1 MSLCARFTFDDFIL
15 SRGKNSFLDRIS
27 NRRHVGQETMA
38 DEQKAYAQQVRFE
51 FIRQTDGDETMK
63 FQKVVPSPNTAR
75 LSRDRPIAIV
85 LSTDEHLSISSSRKD
100 YSSTRINSIVGTRL
114 RSNFRAR
121 EGKDSTIVARFRNK
135 ERSSSDSRFGRG
147 RVEIVEER

>member
-63 FQKVVPSPNTAR
+63 FRKVVPSPNTAR
-75 LSRDRPIAIV
+75 YPIVPRSANCNRSIHGWASVDLELEKGLLVDSYRLSCGNDCDLTFALEKAKI
-85 LSTDEHLSISSSRKD
+85 LLSSRVFEIRSD
-100 YSSTRINSIVGTRL
+100 QVRI
-114 RSNFRAR
+114 
-121 EGKDSTIVARFRNK
+121 
-135 ERSSSDSRFGRG
+135 RG
-147 RVEIVEER
+147 SAEDA

>member
-27 NRRHVGQETMA
+27 NRRHFGQETMA

-63 FQKVVPSPNTAR
+63 FRKVVPSPNTAR
-75 LSRDRPIAIV
+75 YPIVPRSANCNR
-85 LSTDEHLSISSSRKD
+85 SIHGWASVDLELEKGLLVDSYRLNCGNDCDLTFALEKAKILLSSRVFEIRSD
-100 YSSTRINSIVGTRL
+100 QVRI
-114 RSNFRAR
+114 
-121 EGKDSTIVARFRNK
+121 
-135 ERSSSDSRFGRG
+135 RG
-147 RVEIVEER
+147 SAEDA

>member
-27 NRRHVGQETMA
+27 NRRHIGQETMA

-63 FQKVVPSPNTAR
+63 FRKVVPSPNTAR
-75 LSRDRPIAIV
+75 YPIVPRSANCNR
-85 LSTDEHLSISSSRKD
+85 STDEHLSISSSRKD
-100 YSSTRINSIVGTRL
+100 YSYQLNCGNDCDLTFALEKAKILLSSRVFEIRSDQVRI
-114 RSNFRAR
+114 
-121 EGKDSTIVARFRNK
+121 
-135 ERSSSDSRFGRG
+135 RG
-147 RVEIVEER
+147 SAEDA

>member
-1 MSLCARFTFDDFIL
+1 
-15 SRGKNSFLDRIS
+15 
-27 NRRHVGQETMA
+27 MA

-63 FQKVVPSPNTAR
+63 FQKVVPSPLAIL

-100 YSSTRINSIVGTRL
+100 YSSTRIDSIVGTI
-114 RSNFRAR
+114 A
-121 EGKDSTIVARFRNK
+121 I
-135 ERSSSDSRFGRG
+135 
-147 RVEIVEER
+147 

>member
-75 LSRDRPIAIV
+75 YPIVPRSANCNR
-85 LSTDEHLSISSSRKD
+85 SIHGWASVDLELEKGLLV
-100 YSSTRINSIVGTRL
+100 SIQLWERL

-121 EGKDSTIVARFRNK
+121 EGKDSTIFARFRNK

>member
-63 FQKVVPSPNTAR
+63 FRKVVPSPNTAR
-75 LSRDRPIAIV
+75 YLIV
-85 LSTDEHLSISSSRKD
+85 PRSANCNRSIHGWASVDLELEKGLLVDSYQLNCGNDCDLTFALEKAKILLSSRVFEIRSD
-100 YSSTRINSIVGTRL
+100 QVRI
-114 RSNFRAR
+114 
-121 EGKDSTIVARFRNK
+121 
-135 ERSSSDSRFGRG
+135 RG
-147 RVEIVEER
+147 SAEDA